1 MRWAGRLARY
11 QARPRVIFIS
21 SCNIPFIMLQTAA
34 RAIPRTARTISTLED
49 EPKENAVKVKETV
62 SEVAN
67 APELL
72 QNGFVVS
79 QIITR

>member
-11 QARPRVIFIS
+11 QARPRMIFIS
-21 SCNIPFIMLQTAA
+21 SCNTPFIMLQTAA
-34 RAIPRTARTISTLED
+34 RPIPRTARTISTMED
-49 EPKENAVKVKETV
+49 EPKESAVNGKETV

-72 QNGFVVS
+72 QNGIVVS
-79 QIITR
+79 